1 MFRALG
7 PGIGGLIVM
16 AIWLFAIFDVIATDE
31 ILVRNLPKGLWL
43 VLVIFVPIVGPIAW
57 LIMGRPMYAGWQ
69 PGGQRSPAPRRQ
81 APRGIE
87 DDPGWSGATAA
98 PARSAD
104 DLERWERD
112 LARREEELRR
122 RDDGGSDP
130 ER

>member
-16 AIWLFAIFDVIATDE
+16 ALWIFAIFDVIATDE

-43 VLVIFVPIVGPIAW
+43 VLVIFVPVVGPLAW

-69 PGGQRSPAPRRQ
+69 PGGQRAPESKRQ

-87 DDPGWSGATAA
+87 DDPGWSGTNAA
-98 PARSAD
+98 PQRSAD
-104 DLERWERD
+104 ELRRWERD

-122 RDDGGSDP
+122 RDDGPGP
-130 ER
+130 AE